1 MDVVLEL
8 LGERETRV
16 LKTVV
21 AQYIVT
27 GEPVGSRLVAK
38 LSGLNLSSASIRN
51 LMMDLEERG
60 FLQQPHTSAGRLPTP
75 QGFRYYVD
83 HILPVQELGSAV
95 REKIQAAFAPPVSE
109 PQDLF
114 RQASRV
120 LSMVSGH
127 PALVLAPRPQGMRL
141 KHVQFISLSG
151 DGVLTVLVSQ
161 DDQVQTRFVRGDIRY
176 SQDLLD
182 RFSNYL
188 NELGQNLTLGELRQ
202 EILAKMEEDKN
213 FFDRMAS
220 QALSLSRQVLQSDDE
235 EELYIEGTSQI
246 LDYPEFAEDVAKMRT
261 MFRAFEEKHRLI
273 TLLDQT
279 LAAQGVQIIIG
290 PSEQF
295 PEMQLSL
302 VASSYGSLSSP
313 LGCLG
318 IIGPMRMDYA
328 RLSALPTARR
338 HRVQR
343 GGDSE
348 PERQDG
354 RDPLAR
360 PQLRDA
366 PVVGLSAG
374 ATEAVQLPLR
384 PEGHGHAED
393 QEAERCGPS
402 GHGAAGGQRLQQG
415 RDEARE
421 RVEGNLSRK

>member
-1 MDVVLEL
+1 
-8 LGERETRV
+8 
-16 LKTVV
+16 
-21 AQYIVT
+21 
-27 GEPVGSRLVAK
+27 
-38 LSGLNLSSASIRN
+38 
-51 LMMDLEERG
+51 
-60 FLQQPHTSAGRLPTP
+60 
-75 QGFRYYVD
+75 VD
-83 HILPVQELGSAV
+83 HILPIQELGSAV

-120 LSMVSGH
+120 LSAVSGH

-213 FFDRMAS
+213 FFDRIVS
-220 QALSLSRQVLQSDDE
+220 QALSLSRQALQSDDE

-261 MFRAFEEKHRLI
+261 MFKAFEEKHRLI

-279 LAAQGVQIIIG
+279 LAAQGVQIIIS

-328 RLSALPTARR
+328 RLIPIVRFTASLVTNLLTRR
-338 HRVQR
+338 Y
-343 GGDSE
+343 
-348 PERQDG
+348 
-354 RDPLAR
+354 
-360 PQLRDA
+360 
-366 PVVGLSAG
+366 
-374 ATEAVQLPLR
+374 
-384 PEGHGHAED
+384 
-393 QEAERCGPS
+393 
-402 GHGAAGGQRLQQG
+402 
-415 RDEARE
+415 
-421 RVEGNLSRK
+421 N